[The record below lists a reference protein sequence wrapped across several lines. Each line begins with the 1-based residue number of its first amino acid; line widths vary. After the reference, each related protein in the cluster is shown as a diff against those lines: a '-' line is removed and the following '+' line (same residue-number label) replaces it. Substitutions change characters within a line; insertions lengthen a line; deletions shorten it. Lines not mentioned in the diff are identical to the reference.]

1 MAEALTATAEVAL
14 LLALALKDRTVFK
27 IEAVGVIAVEVAMVV
42 EEVVVEEEVAVTT
55 IPMKE
60 ECMEDMIKSTRWMPT
75 MSMILRLPTKILP
88 TRVLP
93 HIQITIR
100 VMGNMKVR

>member
-42 EEVVVEEEVAVTT
+42 EEVVEEEVAMTT

-75 MSMILRLPTKILP
+75 MSMILRLPTKIP